1 MPQFVDTVRFSEYGG
16 PEVLSFQKMELPSPG
31 SGELQIKHLAI
42 GVNYIDIYHRKG
54 VFAAKLPLPSG
65 LGVEGVGEIVGCG
78 PDVAGFVIGDRVAYV
93 GGAPG
98 GYSAF
103 RNIAAARCL
112 RVPEGL
118 DSETVA
124 ATVFK
129 GLTAEYLTH
138 RCVSLK
144 QGDTVLFH
152 AAAGGVGS
160 LATQW
165 LKSLGVSVIGTVSTD
180 TKAEIAHTQGCDDV
194 IIYSRE
200 DFRQK
205 VSDIT
210 SGKGVRVVFDS
221 VGSDTFA
228 KSLDCLQPR
237 GTLVSFGES
246 SGPVDPLQ
254 VGTLGAKGSLFV
266 TRPSIA
272 HYTSD
277 RAEYELAAQRL
288 FSALETGVLKVA
300 KPTIYPLG
308 DVQQAHADMEAR
320 KTSGSVILQP

>member
-1 MPQFVDTVRFSEYGG
+1 MPQLVDTIRFSEYGG

-31 SGELQIKHLAI
+31 SGELRIKHLAI

-54 VFAAKLPLPSG
+54 VFAAKLPLPNG
-65 LGVEGVGEIVGCG
+65 LGVEGVGEVVECG
-78 PDVAGFVIGDRVAYV
+78 ADVAGFVVGDRVAYV

-98 GYSAF
+98 GYSVF
-103 RNIAAARCL
+103 RNITAARCL
-112 RVPEGL
+112 RVPDGL

-165 LKSLGVSVIGTVSTD
+165 LKSLGVGVIGTVSTEA
-180 TKAEIAHTQGCDDV
+180 KAEIAHAQGCHDV

-228 KSLDCLQPR
+228 KSLDCLQPC

-272 HYTSD
+272 HYTAD
-277 RAEYELAAQRL
+277 RTEYELAAQRL

-300 KPTIYPLG
+300 KPTIYSLT
-308 DVQQAHADMEAR
+308 DVRQAHADMEAR